1 MHMTIERIG
10 DITCQ
15 LGEGPLWDP
24 VDGVLYFID
33 SLAPAIYRFDPAS
46 GAVERRDPPG
56 SSIGSL
62 ALREAGGMVIA
73 MDAGFHAFDFDTGD
87 CQVINE
93 PEAHMPNC
101 RFNDGKVDR
110 QGRFVAGSLE
120 KSFSSD
126 PCGLY
131 RLDHV
136 HSVAR
141 IAHGISCA
149 NGPCWSPDGGTFYFV
164 NGCDEF
170 IHAYDY
176 DQVTG
181 QVSNRRP
188 LVDATQFGGGPD
200 GATVDAEGYVWSA
213 QFGIHKVARFAPDGS
228 LERVVD
234 VPPKMVT
241 SVMFGGPDLDV
252 LYVTSASAEISGYS
266 DDSDHAGGTFAV
278 HGLGITGL
286 PEPRFKG

>member
-1 MHMTIERIG
+1 MAVTIERVG
-10 DITCQ
+10 DITCK

-33 SLAPAIYRFDPAS
+33 SHGPTIFHHDPAS
-46 GAVERRDPPG
+46 GAVERRDVPG
-56 SSIGSL
+56 TTIGSL

-73 MDAGFHAFDFDTGD
+73 MDAGFYVFDFDTGN
-87 CQVINE
+87 CRVINE
-93 PEAHMPNC
+93 PEAHLPNC

-110 QGRFVAGSLE
+110 QGCFVAGSLE

-131 RLDHV
+131 RLDHDHAV
-136 HSVAR
+136 ER
-141 IAHGISCA
+141 IADGISCA
-149 NGPCWSPDGGTFYFV
+149 NGPCWSPGGDTFYFV
-164 NGCDEF
+164 HGGDEV

-176 DQVTG
+176 DQSTG
-181 QVSNRRP
+181 RLSNRRVF
-188 LVDATQFGGGPD
+188 VDAVQFGAGPD
-200 GATVDAEGYVWSA
+200 GATVDADGFVWSA
-213 QFGIHKVARFAPDGS
+213 QFGLHKVARFAPDGS
-228 LERVVD
+228 LERMVE

-241 SVMFGGPDLDV
+241 SVMFGGPNLDV
-252 LYVTSASAEISGYS
+252 LYVTSASGEISGYS